1 MLSFRPMSRED
12 IPFFNETRNE
22 CKEFLHTDKAFTI
35 EQSYDWFDKTNPSFY
50 MIIKNNTPVGYFRT
64 SYTNKE
70 HKFMSVGADLNSKY
84 RGLGYAKEAYP
95 KFMKQMNIQHGVN
108 LFFLEVLSHNIVAKT
123 LYDKLGFVVFGKRE
137 HDIRNGQ
144 LIESISMVYRMN
156 ESEK

>member
-1 MLSFRPMSRED
+1 
-12 IPFFNETRNE
+12 
-22 CKEFLHTDKAFTI
+22 
-35 EQSYDWFDKTNPSFY
+35 
-50 MIIKNNTPVGYFRT
+50 
-64 SYTNKE
+64 
-70 HKFMSVGADLNSKY
+70 MSVGADLNSKY